1 MDLAHWIERHAA
13 FSPDKPAILFAGS
26 EISYAALAADVR
38 LTIRRLVALGLRP
51 GEVVA
56 FLGFNH
62 PANLVLLFACARIG
76 AILLPLNW
84 RLAVP
89 EHARVLAD
97 AAVRVIIVEAGFVT
111 HAESLRARW
120 PDARWLSLESA
131 VPGWSS
137 WQDIEPA
144 ATPAGWRDKD
154 AKSDPLLLCYTS
166 GSTGAPKGV
175 VLTQEALLSNAL
187 NSTHMHDLTSSD
199 RILTTL
205 PLYHVG
211 GLNILTLP
219 ALHAGATVELHP
231 KFDPDETFDAIEGR
245 RITLTVLV
253 PAQLAP
259 MMQHP
264 RWPQA
269 DLSSLRMIS
278 TGSTIVS
285 SSFVRRVNARG
296 PLLIQVYGSTE
307 TSPIAT
313 YLRASDADRKAGS
326 AGLPALHCE
335 VRIVDANGHD
345 LPPGGDGEILV
356 RGANVMRDYWNR
368 PELTAQ
374 ALEGGWYHS
383 GDIGHFDSEG
393 YLYVVSR
400 KNDLIIS
407 GGENIYPAEIEAVL
421 EECPAIAEV
430 SVVGRPDECWGETV
444 VAAVALKP
452 GAAMSE
458 AEVLALLAGRIARY
472 KQPREVRFVEA
483 LPRSAIGKVKKQE
496 LRASLIA
503 SATA

>member
-13 FSPDKPAILFAGS
+13 FDPDKPAIVFAGN

-38 LTIRRLVALGLRP
+38 LAIRRLVTLGVGA

-56 FLGFNH
+56 YLGFNH
-62 PANLVLLFACARIG
+62 PANLILLFACTRIG

-84 RLAVP
+84 RLAAP

-97 AAVRVIIVEAGFVT
+97 AAVRAIIVEASFVA
-111 HAESLRARW
+111 HAESLRASW
-120 PDARWLSLESA
+120 PDALWLALEGA
-131 VPGWSS
+131 VPGWPS
-137 WQDIEPA
+137 WQDVEAAAAPA
-144 ATPAGWRDKD
+144 ARRDED
-154 AKSDPLLLCYTS
+154 VNSDPLLLCYTS

-175 VLTQEALLSNAL
+175 VLTQEALLCNAL
-187 NSTHMHDLTSSD
+187 NSTHMHDLTSND

-231 KFDPDETFDAIEGR
+231 KFDPKETFDAIEGR

-253 PAQLAP
+253 PAQLTL
-259 MMQHP
+259 MMEHP

-269 DLSSLRMIS
+269 DLSSLRVIS

-313 YLRASDADRKAGS
+313 YLRARDADRKAGS

-335 VRIVDANGHD
+335 VRIVDANGCE
-345 LPPGGDGEILV
+345 LPPGSNGEILV

-368 PELTAQ
+368 PEQTAQ

-383 GDIGHFDSEG
+383 GDIGHFDAEG
-393 YLYVVSR
+393 YLYVVAR
-400 KNDLIIS
+400 KNDMIIS

-430 SVVGRPDECWGETV
+430 SVIGRPDERWGETV

-452 GAAMSE
+452 GAVMSE

-472 KQPREVRFVEA
+472 KQPREVRFVTA

-496 LRASLIA
+496 LRAALVS

>member
-13 FSPDKPAILFAGS
+13 FNPDKAAIVFAGS
-26 EISYAALAADVR
+26 EISYAAMAANIRLA
-38 LTIRRLVALGLRP
+38 IRRLVTLGLHE

-84 RLAVP
+84 RLAAP

-97 AAVRVIIVEAGFVT
+97 AAARVVIVEKSFVA
-111 HAESLRARW
+111 HAESLRASW
-120 PDARWLSLESA
+120 PDALWLTLESA

-137 WQDIEPA
+137 WQDVEPA
-144 ATPAGWRDKD
+144 ATPMGPRDGD
-154 AKSDPLLLCYTS
+154 AKSDRVLLCYTS

-175 VLTQEALLSNAL
+175 VLTQEALLCNAL
-187 NSTHMHDLTSSD
+187 NSTHMHDLTSAD

-231 KFDPDETFDAIEGR
+231 KFDPKKTFDAIEAR
-245 RITLTVLV
+245 QITLTVLV
-253 PAQLAP
+253 PAQLTP
-259 MMQHP
+259 MLEHP

-313 YLRASDADRKAGS
+313 YLRACDADRKAGS

-335 VRIVDANGHD
+335 VRIVDANGCD
-345 LPPGGDGEILV
+345 VPPGSNGEILV
-356 RGANVMRDYWNR
+356 RGANVMHDYWNR
-368 PELTAQ
+368 PEQTAQ
-374 ALEGGWYHS
+374 VLEGGWYHS
-383 GDIGHFDSEG
+383 GDIGHFDAEG

-400 KNDLIIS
+400 KNDMIIS

-421 EECPAIAEV
+421 EECPAIAEA
-430 SVVGRPDECWGETV
+430 SVVGRPDERWGEMV

-452 GAAMSE
+452 GVVMSE

-472 KQPREVRFVEA
+472 KQPREVRFVAA

-496 LRASLIA
+496 LRALVTSV
-503 SATA
+503 TT

>member
-13 FSPDKPAILFAGS
+13 FDPDKPAILFAGS
-26 EISYAALAADVR
+26 EISYAAMAADIR
-38 LTIRRLVALGLRP
+38 LAVGRLVALGLRE

-84 RLAVP
+84 RLAAP
-89 EHARVLAD
+89 EHTRVLAD
-97 AAVRVIIVEAGFVT
+97 AAARVIIVEKGFVA
-111 HAESLRARW
+111 HAESLRAGW
-120 PDARWLSLESA
+120 PDALWLTLESA

-137 WQDIEPA
+137 WQDVEPA
-144 ATPAGWRDKD
+144 ATPVGPRDED
-154 AKSDPLLLCYTS
+154 ARSDPVLLCYTS

-175 VLTQEALLSNAL
+175 VLTQEALLCNAL
-187 NSTHMHDLTSSD
+187 NSTHMHDLTSAD

-231 KFDPDETFDAIEGR
+231 KFDPKETFDAIETR

-253 PAQLAP
+253 PAQLTP
-259 MMQHP
+259 MLEHP

-296 PLLIQVYGSTE
+296 PRLIQVYGSTE

-313 YLRASDADRKAGS
+313 YLRACDADRKAGS

-335 VRIVDANGHD
+335 VRIVDADGCD
-345 LPPGGDGEILV
+345 VPPRSNGEILV
-356 RGANVMRDYWNR
+356 RGANVMHDYWNR
-368 PELTAQ
+368 PEQTAQ
-374 ALEGGWYHS
+374 VLEGGWYHS
-383 GDIGHFDSEG
+383 GDIGHFDAEG

-400 KNDLIIS
+400 KNDMIIS
-407 GGENIYPAEIEAVL
+407 GGENVYPAEIEAVL
-421 EECPAIAEV
+421 EECPAIAEA
-430 SVVGRPDECWGETV
+430 SVVGRPDERWGEMV

-452 GAAMSE
+452 GVVMSE

-472 KQPREVRFVEA
+472 KQPREVRFVAA

-496 LRASLIA
+496 LRALVTSV
-503 SATA
+503 TA